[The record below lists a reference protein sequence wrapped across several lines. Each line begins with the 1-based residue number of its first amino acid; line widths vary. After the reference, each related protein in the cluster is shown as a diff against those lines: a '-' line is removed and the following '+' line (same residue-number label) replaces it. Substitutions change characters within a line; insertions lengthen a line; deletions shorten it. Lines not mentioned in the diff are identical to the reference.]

1 MTQVQ
6 GCWIKSE
13 GAQTVTG
20 LLERAGFKALFVG
33 GCVRNDLLG
42 QPVSDLDLSTDARPE
57 RVVELAIAAGIRVI
71 PTGIDH
77 GTVTLLVEGE
87 PFETTTFRRDVC
99 TDGRHAEVVFAK
111 SVEEDAARRDF
122 TINALYADA
131 RGQIFDP
138 LGSGIADLEARHVRF
153 IGDASARLRE
163 DYLRALR
170 FFRFHAW
177 YGDPDSGPD
186 AEAVAAIAGD
196 LDGLARLSKE
206 RVGAETLKLLTAPDP
221 APAVAT
227 MRQVGVLQ
235 AILPGADD
243 RALALLVHMED
254 GREPDP
260 IRRLA
265 AITMQAE
272 PDLRLSKQQERR
284 LGFLRQAVGNTA
296 SAAELGYRHGIKTA
310 TDVLLLRAAFLEHP
324 LPADARSDAE
334 AGAKAK
340 FPVFAHDLMPE
351 FSGPALG
358 ARLRA
363 LEAAWI
369 ASGFTLGREEL
380 LRRA

>member
-77 GTVTLLVEGE
+77 GTVTLLVEGQ
-87 PFETTTFRRDVC
+87 PFETTTFRRDVR

-340 FPVFAHDLMPE
+340 FPVSAHDLMPE
-351 FSGPALG
+351 FSGLALG